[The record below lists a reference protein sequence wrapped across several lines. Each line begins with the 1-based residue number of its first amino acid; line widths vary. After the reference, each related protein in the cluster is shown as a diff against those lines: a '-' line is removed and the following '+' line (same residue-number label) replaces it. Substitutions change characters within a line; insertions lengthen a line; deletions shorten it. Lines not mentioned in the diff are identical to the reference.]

1 MATITLYESDF
12 RKSQDYP
19 HESLFECILR
29 DLKIPEEEWSD
40 IESIEVD
47 VSDFEIEKS

>member
-1 MATITLYESDF
+1 MASITIYQSDF

-29 DLKIPEEEWSD
+29 DLKIPEKEWND
-40 IESIEVD
+40 IESIEVEI
-47 VSDFEIEKS
+47 SDFEIVKS